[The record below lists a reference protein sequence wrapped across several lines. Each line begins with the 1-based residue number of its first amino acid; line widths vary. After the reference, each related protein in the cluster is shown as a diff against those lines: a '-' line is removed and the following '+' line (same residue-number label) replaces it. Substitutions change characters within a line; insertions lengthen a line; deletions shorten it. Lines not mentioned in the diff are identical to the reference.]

1 MLEPCKQL
9 GIKGFK
15 SSPPKKFFPRIN
27 VKLNP
32 QQSINSSNRSL
43 GMATFELYRRSTIG
57 MCLTETLDDMVQNGT
72 LSPELAFQVLVQ
84 FDKSMTE
91 ALEAQVKSKVSIKSI
106 ALHMGS
112 GFYWFKDSLSV
123 CLLGN
128 VMYSRHFWMFECSK
142 SQLMQ
147 IHPTICGRACRFLHL
162 QSTIAELMWLLAYPS
177 EQIESEKEHRG

>member
-1 MLEPCKQL
+1 METIGVESSTTEGNHIVK
-9 GIKGFK
+9 GTGFK
-15 SSPPKKFFPRIN
+15 SSPPKKLFPRIN

-91 ALEAQVKSKVSIKSI
+91 ALETKVKSKVTIKGH
-106 ALHMGS
+106 LHTYRFCDNVWTFILQDAM
-112 GFYWFKDSLSV
+112 FKNEDAQETVGRVKIVACDSK
-123 CLLGN
+123 LLT
-128 VMYSRHFWMFECSK
+128 
-142 SQLMQ
+142 Q
-147 IHPTICGRACRFLHL
+147 
-162 QSTIAELMWLLAYPS
+162 
-177 EQIESEKEHRG
+177 